1 MSTRHAACS
10 CEQLMLTVEGEP
22 LRVSICHCLS
32 CQRRSG
38 SVFAA
43 QAFFDAEQVTI
54 EGVSRRYAR
63 VSDSGEGVFHFC
75 PDCGATVFYIKE
87 EAFPGLVA
95 SQWARSP
102 IRPSRRRRSRS
113 GRSDDI
119 RGWGFQTRS
128 TTWSSRTRGAAPWA
142 SVLTPERLRL
152 DHVNHL
158 GNAWLDL
165 VCHQAHNARRGES
178 RPLKK

>member
-1 MSTRHAACS
+1 VSTRRAACS
-10 CEQLMLTVEGEP
+10 CEQLRLTVEGEP

-54 EGVSRRYAR
+54 EGVSRRYIR
-63 VSDSGEGVFHFC
+63 VSHSGEGVFHFC

-95 SQWARSP
+95 VPVGAFAD
-102 IRPSRRRRSRS
+102 PSFPAPTKSVWEERRHSWV
-113 GRSDDI
+113 GLPDEI
-119 RGWGFQTRS
+119 
-128 TTWSSRTRGAAPWA
+128 
-142 SVLTPERLRL
+142 
-152 DHVNHL
+152 DHV
-158 GNAWLDL
+158 
-165 VCHQAHNARRGES
+165 E
-178 RPLKK
+178 

>member
-1 MSTRHAACS
+1 MSTRRAACS
-10 CEQLMLTVEGEP
+10 CEQLRLAVEGEP

-54 EGVSRRYAR
+54 EGVSRRYTR

-75 PDCGATVFYIKE
+75 ADCGATVFYIKE

-95 SQWARSP
+95 VPAGAFAD
-102 IRPSRRRRSRS
+102 PSFPAPTKSV
-113 GRSDDI
+113 GRSDGI

-128 TTWSSRTRGAAPWA
+128 TTWSSRRRGAAPWA
-142 SVLTPERLRL
+142 SVRE
-152 DHVNHL
+152 
-158 GNAWLDL
+158 
-165 VCHQAHNARRGES
+165 CH
-178 RPLKK
+178 